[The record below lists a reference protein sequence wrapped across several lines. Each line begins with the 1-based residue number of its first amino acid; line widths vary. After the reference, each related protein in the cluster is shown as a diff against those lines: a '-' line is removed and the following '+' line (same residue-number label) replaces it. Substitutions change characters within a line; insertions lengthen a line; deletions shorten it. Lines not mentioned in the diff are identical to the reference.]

1 MIQYQTIPTLDL
13 SDQQLFIRHQE
24 LPQVAHFDDP
34 AIDVM
39 RDYQVESAYSISPN
53 ETIDHA
59 LLEINTQN
67 ILTLLVINEN
77 NEIEG
82 IISIE
87 DILGEKP
94 ITLLEKSR
102 ISRESITVNMVM
114 TPIKEIVILSKDS
127 VLVSKVGNITETL
140 RINKAKYA
148 LVIEHKNKHTQHEAI
163 GLYNLSQLQQL
174 LHTNIRLQKEN
185 SSVAELTKKKK

>member
-1 MIQYQTIPTLDL
+1 MTQYQTIPTLDL

-39 RDYQVESAYSISPN
+39 RDYQVESAYSISPH

-67 ILTLLVINEN
+67 ILTLLVTNAN

-82 IISIE
+82 LISIE

-94 ITLLEKSR
+94 ITLLEENR
-102 ISRESITVNMVM
+102 ISRESITVKMVM
-114 TPIKEIVILSKDS
+114 TPVEEILLLSKDT
-127 VLVSKVGNITETL
+127 VLASKVGNITETL
-140 RINKAKYA
+140 RTNKARYA
-148 LVIEHKNKHTQHEAI
+148 LVVEHQNKNTQHEAI

-174 LHTNIRLQKEN
+174 LHTKIRLKKEN
-185 SSVAELTKKKK
+185 SSVADLTKKKK